1 MTSPPFPS
9 TSSTLV
15 EDSIMQNACQDLV
28 TSFTDETNFLIF
40 HGDTNRSEEMAPT
53 DLDEPVYAKS
63 SKIWN
68 AIASYIFGERFHFRF
83 FFDHHLR
90 ILA

>member
-53 DLDEPVYAKS
+53 DLDEIVENLERDCLVYF
-63 SKIWN
+63 W
-68 AIASYIFGERFHFRF
+68 
-83 FFDHHLR
+83 
-90 ILA
+90 